1 MKLAPQC
8 EFSHV
13 NTPYKPIGLISKSL
27 FCKLYNM
34 KMLNFVFYEECKQ
47 AKTNFFSLS
56 ELVGY
61 GPLEFNFIEKDS
73 PTFGKVSG

>member
-8 EFSHV
+8 ECSHV

-47 AKTNFFSLS
+47 AKTNVFSLS
-56 ELVGY
+56 ELGWIWSL
-61 GPLEFNFIEKDS
+61 GIQLH
-73 PTFGKVSG
+73 